1 MAAREEFQIV
11 RAERKQARL
20 RLAVCAA
27 SNGGKT
33 WTSLELAFGLVEQ
46 LIALGVLEGR
56 VEGKIGVIDT
66 ERKSAQLYAHL
77 GPYDTIDL
85 GPPHSVERYVGA
97 LQALERAGCAVIILD
112 SISHAW
118 QGAGGVLSLL
128 DRFETHE
135 RFSAFGKV
143 VNKAQDELVDAMLRS
158 PCHIIAT
165 MRSKTA
171 WVLEDKE
178 NRQGRT
184 VKTPR
189 RIGLAPIQ
197 RPGIEFEF
205 TTLLDLDTDTHH
217 ARVVKNRCP
226 LFEDWQPKKITR
238 EHGRLLAD
246 WLMEGAPEPK
256 EPISGTATDRAIA
269 TADAAKRA
277 CARVQT
283 LPDLAR
289 VFDTAITDLKAF
301 QGSVDKEELL
311 ALRDEVIAA
320 KDIRKAELGSPP
332 PVACITP
339 DDAIDL
345 EDMCTTGK
353 VAIDR
358 ILDTFRVKRL
368 GLLPAANLAEAV
380 QQIQDESLEHLEE
393 PVAIPARLYKRLNP
407 EPDPARRVPAG
418 AGAFDDMEDDLPWLP
433 GNSQA

>member
-46 LIALGVLEGR
+46 LIALKVLEGR

-85 GPPHSVERYVGA
+85 GPPHSIERYIGA
-97 LQALERAGCAVIILD
+97 MQALERAGCAVIILD

-118 QGAGGVLSLL
+118 QGQGGVLSLL
-128 DRFETHE
+128 DRFESHE
-135 RFSAFGKV
+135 RFSAYGKV
-143 VNKAQDELVDAMLRS
+143 VNKAQDELIDAMLRS
-158 PCHIIAT
+158 PCHVIAT

-178 NRQGRT
+178 NSRGKT

-205 TTLLDLDTDTHH
+205 TTLLDLDTDTHV

-238 EHGRLLAD
+238 EHGRQLAD

-256 EPISGTATDRAIA
+256 EPVSGTPADRAVA
-269 TADAAKRA
+269 TAEAAKRA
-277 CARVQT
+277 FARVQT

-301 QGSVDKEELL
+301 QGSVEKEQLL

-320 KDIRKAELGSPP
+320 KDLRKVELGSPTGAP
-332 PVACITP
+332 CITP
-339 DDAIDL
+339 EDALDL
-345 EDMCTTGK
+345 EDMCTIGK
-353 VAIDR
+353 VAVPG
-358 ILDTFRVKRL
+358 ILDMFRVKRL
-368 GLLPAANLAEAV
+368 ALLPADKLKDAVEA
-380 QQIQDESLEHLEE
+380 IQDESLAELEE
-393 PVAIPARLYKRLNP
+393 PVAIPPRLLKRLNP
-407 EPDPARRVPAG
+407 EPDMARRPAPG
-418 AGAFDDMEDDLPWLP
+418 KGAFDDMDDDLPWLP
-433 GNSQA
+433 GQA

>member
-33 WTSLELAFGLVEQ
+33 WSSLELAFGLVEQ
-46 LIALGVLEGR
+46 LIALKVLEGR
-56 VEGKIGVIDT
+56 VEGKIGIIDT

-85 GPPHSVERYVGA
+85 GPPYSVERYVGA
-97 LQALERAGCAVIILD
+97 MQALERAGCAVIILD

-118 QGAGGVLSLL
+118 KGAGGVLSLL
-128 DRFETHE
+128 DRFQSHE
-135 RFSAFGKV
+135 RFSAFNST
-143 VNKAQDELVDAMLRS
+143 VNPAQDELVDAMLRS
-158 PCHIIAT
+158 PCHVIAT
-165 MRSKTA
+165 MRSKTE

-178 NRQGRT
+178 NRNGKL

-189 RIGLAPIQ
+189 RIGMAPIQ
-197 RPGIEFEF
+197 RDGIEYEF
-205 TTLLDLDTDTHH
+205 TTLLDLDTDTHV
-217 ARVVKNRCP
+217 ARVLKNRCP
-226 LFEDWQPKKITR
+226 LFDDWQPKKLTR
-238 EHGRLLAD
+238 EHGRQLAD

-256 EPISGTATDRAIA
+256 DPVSGTAADRAIA
-269 TADAAKRA
+269 TAEAAKRA

-301 QGSVDKEELL
+301 QGSVDKEQLL

-320 KDIRKAELGSPP
+320 KDLRKVQLGSPAG
-332 PVACITP
+332 VACISQ

-353 VAIDR
+353 VPVAE
-358 ILDTFRVKRL
+358 ILDMFHVKRL
-368 GLLPAANLAEAV
+368 ALLPADKLQEAIEAV
-380 QQIQDESLEHLEE
+380 QDQSLEHLEE
-393 PVAIPARLYKRLNP
+393 PVAIPPRLLKRLHP
-407 EPDPARRVPAG
+407 EADLARRAPAG

-433 GNSQA
+433 GQA

>member
-46 LIALGVLEGR
+46 LIALKVLEGR

-85 GPPHSVERYVGA
+85 GPPYSVERYVGA
-97 LQALERAGCAVIILD
+97 MQALERAGCAVIILD

-118 QGAGGVLSLL
+118 KGAGGVLSLL
-128 DRFETHE
+128 DRFQAHE
-135 RFSAFGKV
+135 RFSAFGST
-143 VNKAQDELVDAMLRS
+143 VNPAQDELVDAMLRS
-158 PCHIIAT
+158 PCHVIAT

-171 WVLEDKE
+171 WVLEDKV
-178 NRQGRT
+178 NSRGNT
-184 VKTPR
+184 VKAPR
-189 RIGLAPIQ
+189 RIGMAPIQ
-197 RPGIEFEF
+197 RDGIEYEF
-205 TTLLDLDTDTHH
+205 TTLLDLETDTHM
-217 ARVVKNRCP
+217 ASVVKNRCP
-226 LFEDWQPKKITR
+226 LFEDWKPKKLTR
-238 EHGRLLAD
+238 EHGRALAD

-256 EPISGTATDRAIA
+256 EPISGTAADRAIA

-277 CARVQT
+277 FVRVQT

-289 VFDTAITDLKAF
+289 VFDTALTDLRAF
-301 QGSVDKEELL
+301 QGSVDKEQLL
-311 ALRDEVIAA
+311 ALREELIAG
-320 KDIRKAELGSPP
+320 KDARKAELGSPGG
-332 PVACITP
+332 VVCITP
-339 DDAIDL
+339 DEAIDL

-353 VAIDR
+353 VAIAR

-368 GLLPAANLAEAV
+368 GLLPAASLAEAV
-380 QQIQDESLEHLEE
+380 QMIQDESLAHLEE
-393 PVAIPARLYKRLNP
+393 PVAIPPRLIKRLHQ
-407 EPDPARRVPAG
+407 ELDPARRIPAG
-418 AGAFDDMEDDLPWLP
+418 AGAFDDMDDDLPWLP
-433 GNSQA
+433 SQG